1 MKITIIILLVLSI
14 LSIFITGNWN
24 YVSSVVLPNTTWGLY
39 NKDFFENL
47 LVEIHGGIL
56 DLLIVGVILYWF
68 DKRRNKKETKKKA
81 EKTLDYLRFYN
92 GSEASFLFYGALREL
107 LSLGVNSVTISN
119 GNLSN
124 LKIKD
129 LNLISSKLIAVNF
142 SNSTLTNSKFTDCD
156 LEASQFIDTK
166 FKNVNFE
173 NVNIERAKFINSKLN
188 AMDFT
193 KSSIISA
200 DFKNSELKSSIFKG
214 VDCSNV
220 SFKGSNLRSANFIGA
235 KNITKEM
242 IREAKDYKD
251 IKGISL

>member
-1 MKITIIILLVLSI
+1 MKTTLIILLVLTI
-14 LSIFITGNWN
+14 ASIFITGNWN
-24 YVSSVVLPNTTWGLY
+24 YVSSVVLPNTTWGSY

-47 LVEIHGGIL
+47 LVEIHGGIF

-68 DKRRNKKETKKKA
+68 DKRRTKKETKNKA

-92 GSEASFLFYGALREL
+92 GPDASFLFYGTLREL

-129 LNLISSKLIAVNF
+129 LNLVYSKLIAVNF
-142 SNSTLTNSKFTDCD
+142 SNSTLTNSKFSDCD
-156 LEASQFIDTK
+156 LEASQFVDTK
-166 FKNVNFE
+166 FKNVDLV
-173 NVNIERAKFINSKLN
+173 NVNIQRAKFINSKLN
-188 AMDFT
+188 AMNFT
-193 KSSIISA
+193 KSNIIGT
-200 DFKNSELKSSIFKG
+200 DFKNSELKSAIFKG

-220 SFKGSNLRSANFIGA
+220 SFKGANIRSANFIGA

-242 IREAKDYKD
+242 VMEAKDYRD